1 MWHFSGILSPS
12 SGPGIL
18 RAEFSHT
25 VAFLAGW
32 LVGRKKQQEVVVVVT
47 TAGVG
52 VGGWRMCGGDEGGGR
67 RVVGAGV
74 WMRAFWFGGMTGG
87 SVVLVLALVAVVA
100 AAGVVF
106 CCCCHVC
113 HSQLRGGAGGSDV
126 QLRKGTNSLV
136 FTVMLHLRLRCAVA
150 VETRGSSK
158 CYSLL
163 EKHTTVVVTTVS
175 ASAQSCFR
183 RAQKGAMSSRGAAA
197 VVRIRLSGQKPAFRV
212 GFCTL
217 VFLRHLPWSGK
228 GGKGDLALREVCGI
242 HPYAPA

>member
-1 MWHFSGILSPS
+1 MGFWSPS

-113 HSQLRGGAGGSDV
+113 HSQLRGGAG
-126 QLRKGTNSLV
+126 
-136 FTVMLHLRLRCAVA
+136 
-150 VETRGSSK
+150 
-158 CYSLL
+158 
-163 EKHTTVVVTTVS
+163 
-175 ASAQSCFR
+175 
-183 RAQKGAMSSRGAAA
+183 
-197 VVRIRLSGQKPAFRV
+197 RV
-212 GFCTL
+212 GCPASEGNEFTGIYGDVASSITL
-217 VFLRHLPWSGK
+217 CCC
-228 GGKGDLALREVCGI
+228 GGDERGPPNAIVYWRSTRLW
-242 HPYAPA
+242 